1 MIRKSGE
8 KWCLYTKK
16 KDKSGK
22 RRKLGCYSARSG
34 AEEREKQVKMFK
46 HLKEKSS
53 IQLTKERLKEII
65 QEEVEVVLTDEE
77 ADEMFDL
84 NLSALVEEIE
94 NIGMLQEKKKKKS
107 GDWMDELN
115 PEHKGYCTPMSKKT
129 CTPARKALARR
140 FKKAARNKKKK
151 GGTGWEGKV

>member
-1 MIRKSGE
+1 M
-8 KWCLYTKK
+8 
-16 KDKSGK
+16 
-22 RRKLGCYSARSG
+22 
-34 AEEREKQVKMFK
+34 
-46 HLKEKSS
+46 
-53 IQLTKERLKEII
+53 QLTKERLKEII